1 MQMENYNIKC
11 KKMYQKYNWKYNEY
25 IQSLDEKEKNTKY
38 VILCYIEAYMDV

>member
-11 KKMYQKYNWKYNEY
+11 KKMYQKYNWKSNEY